1 MWFHL
6 ALIAHPPSRYVCR
19 MQLSLK
25 MREEF
30 YVQFIGIK
38 TTFLSSAYFT
48 YGKVLFFVSS
58 FFCCG
63 RKQKILPNVERG
75 AYSFEIT
82 LDAHGSG
89 GSIRKLNR
97 MVPRKNRS
105 KLKFQKF
112 LTSVNCV
119 NTLKHLSRNPSAST
133 SCRHIQCTL
142 KVQLH
147 VRTSHRQSIH

>member
-1 MWFHL
+1 MMKRHDSKQISRALKLTAIRIVKDLRRRRSRQQGQRDRVWIHL
-6 ALIAHPPSRYVCR
+6 SLILRPPSRYVCR

-48 YGKVLFFVSS
+48 YGKLLFFVSS

-82 LDAHGSG
+82 LDVHGFAH
-89 GSIRKLNR
+89 SIRKINR
-97 MVPRKNRS
+97 
-105 KLKFQKF
+105 
-112 LTSVNCV
+112 
-119 NTLKHLSRNPSAST
+119 
-133 SCRHIQCTL
+133 
-142 KVQLH
+142 
-147 VRTSHRQSIH
+147 